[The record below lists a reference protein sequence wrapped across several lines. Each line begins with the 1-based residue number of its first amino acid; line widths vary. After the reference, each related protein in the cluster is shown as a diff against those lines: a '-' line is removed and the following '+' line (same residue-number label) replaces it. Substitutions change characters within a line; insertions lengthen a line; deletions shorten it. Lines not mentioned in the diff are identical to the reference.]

1 MEPETNNWILF
12 GVQHENAFGGEG
24 ISEGWLIV
32 TQNETTP
39 LALVAFVFF
48 EEGLEK
54 KDEAFGVAKAIR
66 DNPKIADR
74 CSGRVLDLR
83 GRGRRDSTQAV
94 PPFLYG
100 LLWARVDDEGNHDPA
115 SFDQVAF
122 YCPVMLARML
132 DYQPTLPVAVP
143 SLDDG
148 SNSTPESTP
157 VDPPSDPDPAQP
169 YHAELRRW
177 LDMSVNNPKS
187 PHYLGDRT
195 FGIYEAQ
202 GEDFSDR
209 MEQGV
214 GPLVATLTVEP
225 RIDIE
230 SAARMA
236 GLICSS
242 PDLWR
247 ELRDQNRHRPA
258 AGPRIAVI
266 VRLPANP
273 SQPRPA
279 RRERSICSTFH
290 PPR

>member
-1 MEPETNNWILF
+1 
-12 GVQHENAFGGEG
+12 
-24 ISEGWLIV
+24 
-32 TQNETTP
+32 
-39 LALVAFVFF
+39 VFF

-66 DNPKIADR
+66 NNPKIADR

-148 SNSTPESTP
+148 SNSTPESTS
-157 VDPPSDPDPAQP
+157 VDPPSDPAQP

-177 LDMSVNNPKS
+177 LVMSGNNPKI

-202 GEDFSDR
+202 GEDFSYR
-209 MEQGV
+209 TEQGV

-236 GLICSS
+236 GLVCLS

-247 ELRDQNRHRPA
+247 ELRDQNRHRLTEDGEQLDTFARTTRLLMAA
-258 AGPRIAVI
+258 AGRPPYDVPNDCPDEVI
-266 VRLPANP
+266 FQQRSDATVAPAEQAGRN
-273 SQPRPA
+273 A
-279 RRERSICSTFH
+279 A
-290 PPR
+290 